1 MKIMYVDASTDGHH
15 LTYLNYL
22 LQAVPGDSFA
32 VLPQD
37 TDKVKGRARKIS
49 AAGTRSFQEY
59 GNWMKELRGIAEEE
73 RPDIIHFLD
82 GDSMMRH
89 FGRGLARF
97 KNARIIITFHHLVGG
112 KARELSMRYAEARVR
127 RGFSYRRDM

>member
-73 RPDIIHFLD
+73 RPEP
-82 GDSMMRH
+82 
-89 FGRGLARF
+89 FGIF
-97 KNARIIITFHHLVGG
+97 PQITMSKPLSSLYPFSL
-112 KARELSMRYAEARVR
+112 KAHTTPS
-127 RGFSYRRDM
+127 G